1 MLDID
6 SFWRELFPIFQ
17 QYEFIYIFLDVAS
30 ILAMIRIFFNLP
42 GMLLLGSKKI
52 WEVYFH

>member
-17 QYEFIYIFLDVAS
+17 EYEFIYIFLDVAS
-30 ILAMIRIFFNLP
+30 IIAMIRIFFNLP

-52 WEVYFH
+52 

>member
-6 SFWRELFPIFQ
+6 GFWRELFPVFHD
-17 QYEFIYIFLDVAS
+17 YEFIYIFLDLAS

-42 GMLLLGSKKI
+42 GTLLLGSKRI
-52 WEVYFH
+52 